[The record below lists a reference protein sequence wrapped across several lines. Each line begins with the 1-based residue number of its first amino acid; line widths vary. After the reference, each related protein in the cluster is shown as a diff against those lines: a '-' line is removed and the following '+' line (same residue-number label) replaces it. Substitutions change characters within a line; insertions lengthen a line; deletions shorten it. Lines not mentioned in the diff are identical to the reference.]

1 MGFRYKK
8 MAAKGDVMTAAGSVV
23 DGRSRERDSGGRDE
37 RGLMAW
43 SVNVDLLDRE
53 RVLRGWTQ
61 RQLALSARVDPG
73 TLSDLL
79 GRRRRP
85 KFGTVQAV
93 CTALNLTLAEV
104 ISFAADVK
112 PERSAAS

>member
-1 MGFRYKK
+1 MGFRYEK
-8 MAAKGDVMTAAGSVV
+8 MAAKGDVRAVAGSVV
-23 DGRSRERDSGGRDE
+23 EGPAGERHGGGRDE
-37 RGLMAW
+37 RGLLVW

-61 RQLALSARVDPG
+61 RQLAVSARVDPG